1 MNHEIDLSK
10 YSIRTDLLID
20 RVDELEKNNYIVEN
34 ETNDE
39 IKINRI
45 HVKNPQRKGEYQENY
60 ITISFEDITDHQ
72 NFTKVLESFQKELQ
86 LMLSALKLKDD
97 YRVLVVGLGN
107 RNSTPDSLGVKA
119 CDGIL
124 VTRHLFELNEASNA
138 YRSVA
143 TFTPNVMG
151 NTGIEGL
158 DILKGLTQ
166 EVSFDLII
174 VIDALASSKV
184 ERLNKTIQITDT
196 GIAPGSG
203 IGNFRQEINQTNLK
217 IPVIA
222 IGIPTVVD
230 ATTIVSDTLS
240 FLVKKIG
247 YLKKSNPKQKLKPI
261 NRVNYLKE
269 DLEEL
274 NTTEKNNLLG
284 LLGSLNDEDL
294 KDLIDEVLTPIGYN
308 MMVTPKEI
316 DFLIEK
322 LALLISKGINQTLQP
337 HE

>member
-10 YSIRTDLLID
+10 YNIRTDLLID

-45 HVKNPQRKGEYQENY
+45 HVKNPQREGKYQENY

-203 IGNFRQEINQTNLK
+203 IGNFRQEINQTNLN

-261 NRVNYLKE
+261 DRVNYLKE

-322 LALLISKGINQTLQP
+322 LALLISKGINQTLQLI
-337 HE
+337 